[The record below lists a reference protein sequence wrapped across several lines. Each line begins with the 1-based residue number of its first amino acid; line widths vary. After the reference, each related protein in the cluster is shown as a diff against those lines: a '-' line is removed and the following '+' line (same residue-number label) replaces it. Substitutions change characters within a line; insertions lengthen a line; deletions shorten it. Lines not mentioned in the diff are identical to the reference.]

1 MSVHPLFFI
10 GPSFDKSCFFSLER
24 VSSSTL
30 LAMSSNLSSSDLR
43 TAVKAAKDNEDNK
56 FHEETQNSKAKK
68 GGKNVYIFTEY
79 DLKSHFN
86 LPKFFDQNSQILFLR
101 SFEIMF

>member
-30 LAMSSNLSSSDLR
+30 LAMSSNLSSSDPR
-43 TAVKAAKDNEDNK
+43 TAVKAAKDNEDNNFMK
-56 FHEETQNSKAKK
+56 KLKTQKPKKA
-68 GGKNVYIFTEY
+68 GKMFT
-79 DLKSHFN
+79 
-86 LPKFFDQNSQILFLR
+86 FLL
-101 SFEIMF
+101 STI

>member
-1 MSVHPLFFI
+1 
-10 GPSFDKSCFFSLER
+10 
-24 VSSSTL
+24 
-30 LAMSSNLSSSDLR
+30 MSSNLSSSDPR

-68 GGKNVYIFTEY
+68 RGKNVYIFTEY

-101 SFEIMF
+101 SFEILF